1 MSLRERILV
10 ILLILFCGCLVV
22 EYATYRWLM
31 YPVFIAQEQRQAE
44 GVVESAL
51 NAINGQF
58 SALQQQVASH
68 VHSGSFYTTLQT
80 QSPPQFEG
88 EIAGFDFV
96 LLYDFQWNPSW
107 HVVSEGLDADTLGQL
122 LIGDRTALLSKDLMG
137 YSRSGIVRM
146 NEAYAYVVAEPI
158 VNPAKRNSV
167 EGTVLAG
174 QFITDKQLLAVR
186 KQFHINFQ
194 WDFLLDEAT
203 RDKNA
208 ELVSQI
214 NLQNPYHSASIGDN
228 FFQVSTVLF
237 DYQNQPAVL
246 LKTFHDRTISDHGIT
261 TMYKLILIKLGI
273 GFVAVI
279 CLTGVFQ
286 VMIVNPIVKLIRHI
300 IAIEHPGRATEK
312 LARSQRDE
320 IGTLVA
326 EFDQMCRRVQN
337 AQIKLMEKSYLSGV
351 TEMSSGI
358 LHNVRNALSPI
369 TTRID
374 RIKEHFQEISLDNL
388 AQAQRELRD
397 AHLDPQRRDDLT
409 RFVELSFQ
417 NVIDTLKE
425 MVAGLDELFAQ
436 VVQIEDMLNTQRS
449 FGIKQDRPVEY
460 IEPIELLNNALEFV
474 PEQFRRNNRID
485 VSASIKKLPSI
496 PVHPTTFVQILQNLL
511 INAAESLERE
521 RPLYPK
527 ISIQCTIEPG
537 EPVDRL
543 HWTIRDNGAGIA
555 AESLERIFERGA
567 SSKTKGLTGIGLHW
581 CAVTINA
588 MGGRLWASSDGLH
601 HGACFHLL
609 IPMAAAECPADSK
622 RERSNVYES

>member
-31 YPVFIAQEQRQAE
+31 YPVFTAQEQRQAE

-58 SALQQQVASH
+58 SALQQQVVSH
-68 VHSGSFYTTLQT
+68 VHSSSFYTILQT
-80 QSPPQFEG
+80 QAPPQFED
-88 EIAGFDFV
+88 ELAGFDFV
-96 LLYDFQWNPSW
+96 LLYDVQWNPRW
-107 HVVSEGLDADTLGQL
+107 HIVSEGLDADTLGQL
-122 LIGDRTALLSKDLMG
+122 LIGDRTALLSKDLLG
-137 YSRSGIVRM
+137 FSRNGIVRM
-146 NEAYAYVVAEPI
+146 NGAFAYVVAEPI
-158 VNPAKRNSV
+158 VDPAKRNSV

-174 QFITDKQLLAVR
+174 QFISDKQLLAIR
-186 KQFHINFQ
+186 KQFQINFQ
-194 WDFLLDEAT
+194 WDLLSDEGVKN
-203 RDKNA
+203 RNA
-208 ELVSQI
+208 ELLSRI
-214 NLQNPYHSASIGDN
+214 NRQNPYHSASISDN
-228 FFQVSTVLF
+228 FFQISTVLF
-237 DYQNQPAVL
+237 DYQNQPAIL
-246 LKTFHDRTISDHGIT
+246 LKTFHDRTISDHGIM

-279 CLTGVFQ
+279 FLTGVFQ

-300 IAIEHPGRATEK
+300 IAIEHPGRATGK
-312 LARSQRDE
+312 LALSQRDE

-374 RIKEHFQEISLDNL
+374 RIKEHFQDISLDNL
-388 AQAQRELRD
+388 AQAQRELQD
-397 AHLDPQRRDDLT
+397 AHLDPQRREDLT

-425 MVAGLDELFAQ
+425 MVAGLDELFEQ

-474 PEQFRRNNRID
+474 PEHYRKNNRID

-521 RPLYPK
+521 KPLYPK
-527 ISIQCTIEPG
+527 ISIRCTIEPG

-555 AESLERIFERGA
+555 AESLERIFERGS

-588 MGGRLWASSDGLH
+588 MGGRLWASSDGVH
-601 HGACFHLL
+601 CGAYFHLL
-609 IPMAAAECPADSK
+609 IPIAATECPADSK
-622 RERSNVYES
+622 RERNNVHES

>member
-1 MSLRERILV
+1 
-10 ILLILFCGCLVV
+10 
-22 EYATYRWLM
+22 
-31 YPVFIAQEQRQAE
+31 
-44 GVVESAL
+44 
-51 NAINGQF
+51 
-58 SALQQQVASH
+58 
-68 VHSGSFYTTLQT
+68 
-80 QSPPQFEG
+80 
-88 EIAGFDFV
+88 
-96 LLYDFQWNPSW
+96 
-107 HVVSEGLDADTLGQL
+107 
-122 LIGDRTALLSKDLMG
+122 
-137 YSRSGIVRM
+137 
-146 NEAYAYVVAEPI
+146 
-158 VNPAKRNSV
+158 
-167 EGTVLAG
+167 
-174 QFITDKQLLAVR
+174 
-186 KQFHINFQ
+186 
-194 WDFLLDEAT
+194 
-203 RDKNA
+203 
-208 ELVSQI
+208 
-214 NLQNPYHSASIGDN
+214 
-228 FFQVSTVLF
+228 
-237 DYQNQPAVL
+237 
-246 LKTFHDRTISDHGIT
+246 
-261 TMYKLILIKLGI
+261 
-273 GFVAVI
+273 
-279 CLTGVFQ
+279 
-286 VMIVNPIVKLIRHI
+286 
-300 IAIEHPGRATEK
+300 
-312 LARSQRDE
+312 
-320 IGTLVA
+320 
-326 EFDQMCRRVQN
+326 MCRRVQN

-436 VVQIEDMLNTQRS
+436 VVQIEDMPNTQRS

-521 RPLYPK
+521 KPLYPK
-527 ISIQCTIEPG
+527 ISIQCPIDPG

-543 HWTIRDNGAGIA
+543 HWTIRDNGAGIT

-581 CAVTINA
+581 CAVTLNA
-588 MGGRLWASSDGLH
+588 MGGRLWASSDGVH
-601 HGACFHLL
+601 CGACFHLL